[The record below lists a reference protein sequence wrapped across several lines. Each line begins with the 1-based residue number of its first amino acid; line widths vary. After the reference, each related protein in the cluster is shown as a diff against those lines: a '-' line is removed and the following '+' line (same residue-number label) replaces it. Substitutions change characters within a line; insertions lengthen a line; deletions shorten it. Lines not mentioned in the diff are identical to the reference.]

1 MIRSGIGGH
10 KKKKKVEPNLEFVS
24 PYPLE
29 DCVWQL
35 QNFPG
40 VGEWF
45 PVRTRV
51 KLMQVDEETWAFA
64 IHKSYYSLGFL
75 QPTRKSQN
83 QSGSGLVY
91 PDILAEG
98 KLIATDL
105 GTTLVTGTVSAKR
118 KMSLIGVG
126 FLLAVIL
133 VIVLFSGLLPAFT
146 ATIVTILMVFIFS
159 MFLIVSILLGVSD
172 NDQRFANAMK
182 GHIKGVLGN

>member
-1 MIRSGIGGH
+1 LIGSGISKH

-45 PVRTRV
+45 PVRTKV
-51 KLMQVDEETWAFA
+51 DLAQVDGETWEFR
-64 IHKSYYSLGFL
+64 IIKSYYSLGFL
-75 QPTRKSQN
+75 EPRRNSRNQN
-83 QSGSGLVY
+83 GSGLVY

-105 GTTLVTGTVSAKR
+105 GTTLVTGTVCAKR
-118 KMSLIGVG
+118 KMSLMGVG

-133 VIVLFSGLLPAFT
+133 VIVLFSGHLPALT
-146 ATIVTILMVFIFS
+146 ATFVTILMVLIFS
-159 MFLIVSILLGVSD
+159 MFLIVSILFGVSD